1 MKSSTVLML
10 FLGLDC
16 SVAGGTGGKGISVDC
31 SSCTYTVTLSLAFM
45 WLITIFVV
53 LKLAGFW
60 V

>member
-16 SVAGGTGGKGISVDC
+16 SVAGGAGGKGISGDC

-45 WLITIFVV
+45 RLITIFVV